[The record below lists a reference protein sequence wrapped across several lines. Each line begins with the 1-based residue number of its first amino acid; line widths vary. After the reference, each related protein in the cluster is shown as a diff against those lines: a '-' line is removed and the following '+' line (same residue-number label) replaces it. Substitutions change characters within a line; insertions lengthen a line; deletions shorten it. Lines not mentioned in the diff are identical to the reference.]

1 MRNIGVEGPVE
12 MLVESRVF
20 DAVLDDETEVIGGDR
35 HNLHAFNILVFIL
48 WVTVDGMLS
57 VFEVT
62 DDIDMK
68 VTGGKDTVTVHIACA

>member
-35 HNLHAFNILVFIL
+35 HNLHTFNILVFIL
-48 WVTVDGMLS
+48 WVTVDSVLS

-62 DDIDMK
+62 DDIDMAK
-68 VTGGKDTVTVHIACA
+68 TQ